1 MPRKVFISILGAGF
15 YDPCTYTDT
24 QKGFRLSTR
33 FIQQASLELAKAKEW
48 GKEDKVIIF
57 LTEKARKDN
66 WSKDIDK
73 RFSKGKTEAIPYE
86 GLEAVLQKMN
96 LQAQIEGRNIK
107 DGMNEEE
114 IWDVFQTIFDSLE
127 EEDELYLDI
136 THGFRLLPM
145 LLLVL
150 VNYAKFLKGITI
162 KNIVYGNFEAR
173 VNNEA
178 PIISLLPI
186 VSLQDWTSAAAN
198 YLQNGR
204 VTQLKELVGKELK
217 PVLQNTEDPNMDAR
231 ALGKYVNALERLT
244 QSILNCRG
252 KDIREAGS
260 IRAIHNEANRID
272 SVIIPPMVP
281 VFNKIHQPLT
291 VFSPTESIENGFFA
305 AQWCLGKQL
314 YQQAITLL
322 QETIVSLLCKENA
335 LDLADKNQRK
345 LVNSAFAIAVDN
357 IPEENWLVSEN
368 DAGRSANEKAIIKRL
383 LQSPKITALAKVF
396 KEITGIRND
405 FNHAGEDRGGARRVE
420 KIIEGIV
427 NCRDASFA
435 ELDISDTTE
444 TPRDAV
450 NPDKPLRPLFIN
462 LSNHPSSTW
471 QPTQLAAAGAY
482 GDIIDMPF
490 PTVDTHCDAAMID
503 HLASKYVLDIINR
516 GAPEDITVHVMGE
529 MTLTFRIVELLKAQ
543 GIRCV
548 ASTTERIVTNL
559 SDNKKETQ
567 FAFVQFREY

>member
-186 VSLQDWTSAAAN
+186 VSLQDWTFAAAN

-204 VTQLKELVGKELK
+204 VTQLKELVNEKLSPILSVARGTN
-217 PVLQNTEDPNMDAR
+217 QDASALNQYVK
-231 ALGKYVNALERLT
+231 ALGTLT
-244 QSILNCRG
+244 DDLLNCRG
-252 KDIREAGS
+252 QAIRSGETIRKIRTEAK
-260 IRAIHNEANRID
+260 RI
-272 SVIIPPMVP
+272 SNVIIPAMAP
-281 VFNKIHQPLT
+281 VLDKINHSLEM
-291 VFSPTESIENGFFA
+291 FESTDNINNGFYA
-305 AQWCLGKQL
+305 AQWCFNNQL

-322 QETIVSLLCKENA
+322 QENIVTYICLQQGLNVSDPK
-335 LDLADKNQRK
+335 QRD
-345 LVNSAFAIAVDN
+345 LVNKAFSIYLN
-357 IPEENWLVSEN
+357 NTKEEQWRLSGKTDEE
-368 DAGRSANEKAIIKRL
+368 RQQEIQIIKRL
-383 LQSPKITALAKVF
+383 LAYPLL
-396 KEITGIRND
+396 KELSTTFGVTTNTRND
-405 FNHAGEDRGGARRVE
+405 YNHAGENPNPT
-420 KIIEGIV
+420 KTQK
-427 NCRDASFA
+427 
-435 ELDISDTTE
+435 LISNISERLVKTFTILNVHSTAKAQQDE
-444 TPRDAV
+444 APQS
-450 NPDKPLRPLFIN
+450 LHPLFIN

-471 QPTQLAAAGAY
+471 QPLQLAAAGAY
-482 GDIIDMPF
+482 GDIIDVPF
-490 PTVDTHCDAAMID
+490 PAVDTHCDAAMID
-503 HLASKYVLDIINR
+503 HLASKYVRDIINK
-516 GAPEDITVHVMGE
+516 GAPEEITVHVMGE